1 LSANDWLPDT
11 TRREVSK
18 LTNAQKRGIVIREL
32 RSRGEEWC
40 TEQTCENMTDEKL
53 VVECIPPKMLGEE
66 EWMAVSA
73 SVCRF
78 AKSYHV
84 NTCVPRPSEPFEVGT
99 ARGVTQIFQMH
110 APWYFVAAN
119 SYSYLLLGTGCLLS
133 VVFGLLGFVNETYL
147 AMSLVWMLP
156 GLVQVTCGFCFI
168 GNSNKVPSD
177 LGNSFFWLVSG
188 FTQVWMGL
196 VMLFKQDYLMTLPPV
211 AFVANFIALNVNNF
225 LIVRELTLEWPTAA
239 TFFMVLWFWFFAH
252 RQWLLWRSN
261 KIIELDKRAY
271 EGVWDSITSKPAGQQ
286 DLADLSSMIEEL
298 VRSSSETSLHR
309 RHERERTCL
318 QSLVT
323 LFSSRGAEKHPTQ
336 INVEHEIENWPF
348 VPGQLTRSI
357 IFDSI
362 DQLYMQAV
370 ILEPLFHEKITKL
383 AATVNGTFLTKIS
396 NNSRSMLWT
405 DLFFQSSAHIFTNS
419 RMVRQEESVFIQA
432 KDFNFT
438 EVSHLKNVDRAIE
451 KIVRSYKGRIP
462 FTCDIVRQNVVFDTI
477 PDMTSMMGALHN
489 DPEIKV
495 IRVKNRMA
503 TAYDSSLTCGYR
515 DVLVNLCL
523 QNDITK
529 YFNIN
534 VHICELQLVLKEVVE
549 VRTMNGH
556 NRYVAFR
563 NMRCE

>member
-1 LSANDWLPDT
+1 
-11 TRREVSK
+11 
-18 LTNAQKRGIVIREL
+18 
-32 RSRGEEWC
+32 
-40 TEQTCENMTDEKL
+40 
-53 VVECIPPKMLGEE
+53 
-66 EWMAVSA
+66 
-73 SVCRF
+73 
-78 AKSYHV
+78 
-84 NTCVPRPSEPFEVGT
+84 
-99 ARGVTQIFQMH
+99 
-110 APWYFVAAN
+110 
-119 SYSYLLLGTGCLLS
+119 
-133 VVFGLLGFVNETYL
+133 
-147 AMSLVWMLP
+147 
-156 GLVQVTCGFCFI
+156 
-168 GNSNKVPSD
+168 
-177 LGNSFFWLVSG
+177 
-188 FTQVWMGL
+188 MGL
-196 VMLFKQDYLMTLPPV
+196 VMLLKQDYLMTLPPV

-225 LIVRELTLEWPTAA
+225 LIGNKELTLEWPTAA
-239 TFFMVLWFWFFAH
+239 TFFMVLWVWFFAH

-261 KIIELDKRAY
+261 KIIELDKRTY
-271 EGVWDSITSKPAGQQ
+271 EGVWDSITSKPAGQK
-286 DLADLSSMIEEL
+286 DLADLSSRIEEL
-298 VRSSSETSLHR
+298 VRSSSETVLHR

-323 LFSSRGAEKHPTQ
+323 LFSNRGAEKHPAQ
-336 INVEHEIENWPF
+336 INVEHEVENWPF
-348 VPGQLTRSI
+348 VPRQLKRSI
-357 IFDSI
+357 MFDSI

-383 AATVNGTFLTKIS
+383 AATVNGTFLTKFS

-405 DLFFQSSAHIFTNS
+405 DLLFQSSAHIFTNS
-419 RMVRQEESVFIQA
+419 KMVRQDESVFVQA

-451 KIVRSYKGRIP
+451 KIVRSYKGRVS
-462 FTCDIVRQNVVFDTI
+462 FTCDVVRQNVVFDTI
-477 PDMTSMMGALHN
+477 PDMTSMMGALNN

-534 VHICELQLVLKEVVE
+534 MHICELQLVLKEVVE